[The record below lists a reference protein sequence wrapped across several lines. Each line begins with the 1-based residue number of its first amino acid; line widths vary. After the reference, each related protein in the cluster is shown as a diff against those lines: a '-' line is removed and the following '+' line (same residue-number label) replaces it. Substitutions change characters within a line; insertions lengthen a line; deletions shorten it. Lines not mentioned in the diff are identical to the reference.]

1 MKRNKLGRKPDD
13 KINDKWKETPE
24 MLPKSWHE
32 IEGQARRRWVL
43 AKASC
48 NGSWVI
54 NAARYFDS
62 FSKLCIRV
70 GEQGG
75 FALSLFCCCCFV
87 FYFGLK
93 VCFIFSF
100 LNENLSQ
107 RQNQQ
112 RLSLFQSQEVL
123 KLFFPPQRRL

>member
-13 KINDKWKETPE
+13 KINGKWKETPE

-32 IEGQARRRWVL
+32 IGGQARRRWVL
-43 AKASC
+43 AKASR

-75 FALSLFCCCCFV
+75 FALSLFCCCCFG
-87 FYFGLK
+87 FYF
-93 VCFIFSF
+93 
-100 LNENLSQ
+100 EWA
-107 RQNQQ
+107 
-112 RLSLFQSQEVL
+112 
-123 KLFFPPQRRL
+123 